1 MHIPTKRLANGFSIP
16 VFGIGT
22 WMMGGDFLHNPEN
35 NDAADI
41 AAIKTAIEMGVMHI
55 DTAEKYAQGH
65 AERLVAEAIRD
76 FDRSKLFIVSKIASE
91 NLKHP
96 DVIQSAK
103 ASLAR
108 LQTTYLDLYLIH
120 SPNPDVPIEE
130 TMQAMDILHADGVI
144 RNIGVSNFTIERL
157 EKAQACTKNKIVTN
171 QLHFNL
177 IFREPEKKGL
187 LAYCQKNDI
196 MFIAWR
202 PVQKGALTDH
212 GTPLLDEM
220 CSKYHKTPAQMAINW
235 LISQSHVVT
244 LSKMTQRRH
253 LEENLAAL
261 AWQMAQED
269 IERLRKEFPDQKDV
283 SDTVPLI

>member
-1 MHIPTKRLANGFSIP
+1 MQIPTKNLANGFSIP

-22 WMMGGDFLHNPEN
+22 WMMGGDFLHNPQN
-35 NDAADI
+35 DDAADI
-41 AAIKTAIEMGVMHI
+41 AAIKTAIEMGVIHI

-65 AERLVAEAIRD
+65 AERLVAQAIRD

-91 NLKHP
+91 NLRHP

-103 ASLAR
+103 SSLAR
-108 LQTTYLDLYLIH
+108 LQTSYLDLYLIH

-130 TMQAMDILHADGVI
+130 TMQAMDTLHAEGLI

-157 EKAQACTKNKIVTN
+157 EKAQACTRNKIVAN

-187 LAYCQKNDI
+187 LAYCQQNDI

-220 CSKYHKTPAQMAINW
+220 CSKYHKTPPQIAINW

-261 AWQMAQED
+261 GWQMAQED

-283 SDTVPLI
+283 SDAVPLI